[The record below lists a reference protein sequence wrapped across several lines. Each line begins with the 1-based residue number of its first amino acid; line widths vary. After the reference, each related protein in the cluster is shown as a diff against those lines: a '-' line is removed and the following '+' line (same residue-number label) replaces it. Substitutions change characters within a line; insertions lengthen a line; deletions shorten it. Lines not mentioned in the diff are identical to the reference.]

1 MRMAH
6 TLKGVAGN
14 IGAKGIQKAAGALEQ
29 ACKTGADQEQLETL
43 LSMVETALAP
53 VLESLKQ
60 IQPEQEQTQASP
72 QAVNPEELTLL
83 YQKLIGLLQ
92 EDDADAM
99 EVLEEIVSLI
109 GDRVIIQTPLL

>member
-72 QAVNPEELTLL
+72 QAVNPEE
-83 YQKLIGLLQ
+83 QPFQ
-92 EDDADAM
+92 
-99 EVLEEIVSLI
+99 
-109 GDRVIIQTPLL
+109 GDNPLKYGKKQNPTVRKQ